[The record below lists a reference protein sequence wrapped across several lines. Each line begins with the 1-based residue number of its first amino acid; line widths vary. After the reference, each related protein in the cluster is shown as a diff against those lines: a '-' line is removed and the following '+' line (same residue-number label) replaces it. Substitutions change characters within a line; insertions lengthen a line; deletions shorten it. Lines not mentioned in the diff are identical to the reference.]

1 MRKSV
6 LGAAALALL
15 GTTALVSAQQGPSGG
30 GNQPGM
36 KEQQGQSGGSG
47 AQQSQGSAQK
57 GEKNEK
63 SDSRANAPSEKGKS
77 SAQDET
83 KGQGKNRAAES
94 EGKGK
99 AESKGTAQTEGK
111 GKAESKGTAQ
121 TEGKDKGDRN
131 TAQDRARDQQNQKSA
146 RDRDQQ
152 NQKSARDRDNEQQ
165 KSARDRDQQN
175 QKSARD
181 RDNDRQKSARDRE
194 DNQRRQA
201 DDNQRRGDRDQRQ
214 QAQGGK
220 GNETRVNISE
230 QQRTSIHEKLSSHRE
245 ARVSNVNFSINVGTR
260 VPRSVHLSALPA
272 DVVSI
277 VPQYRG
283 YRYFIGP
290 SDRIVIIQPSTLE
303 IVEVIDVSSGPRRTG
318 PVTASLEL
326 TPAQVS
332 LIFDRIELSR
342 YHADVNVNLALGAE
356 IPSRVELYEFPQDV
370 VSDVPELRRYRFVVV
385 NREVVVVDPA
395 KRDVVRVL
403 KH

>member
-111 GKAESKGTAQ
+111 
-121 TEGKDKGDRN
+121 DKGDRN

-201 DDNQRRGDRDQRQ
+201 DDNQRGQRGDRDQRQ